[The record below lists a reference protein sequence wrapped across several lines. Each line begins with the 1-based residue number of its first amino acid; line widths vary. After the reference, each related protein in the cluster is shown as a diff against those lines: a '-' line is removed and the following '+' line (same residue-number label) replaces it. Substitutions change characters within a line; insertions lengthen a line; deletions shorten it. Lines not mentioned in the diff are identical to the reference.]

1 MLRLSKKVEYG
12 IIAMQHMASKRIGEV
27 TTAKEVSERYDLP
40 YELLAKVLQR
50 LSKKGLTISHQGVHG
65 GYTLTRNAEEI
76 TLSAII
82 CAIEENVPAII
93 QCMAESPEACSI
105 WNTCT
110 IKDPLVKIQH
120 SINKMLSRTTLREI
134 V

>member
-12 IIAMQHMASKRIGEV
+12 MIAMRHMATKGFGDV
-27 TTAKEVSERYDLP
+27 TTAKEVSKRYEIP

-50 LSKKGLTISHQGVHG
+50 LSRKGLIVSHQGVKG
-65 GYTLTRNAEEI
+65 GYTLMSNAADI
-76 TLSAII
+76 SLSAII
-82 CAIEENVPAII
+82 CAIEQNVPAII
-93 QCMAESPEACSI
+93 QCIAESPEACSI

-110 IKDPLVKIQH
+110 IRDPLVKIQH
-120 SINKMLSRTTLREI
+120 SIDQIFSKTTLQEI